1 MGSTA
6 VMEHWGRQ
14 FAELVDDLVCV
25 CRDGRLTWI
34 NPAGTRLLNDGDTG
48 VHPDLSG
55 TAFRDLVH
63 EDYRDIVDLGLG
75 LLADDGGKMPLLLT
89 TLGGRVVEVELAVT
103 RVAPPDGAS
112 GRADAVLIHARDV
125 TDRARAVASLM
136 ESEHRYRN
144 MVEMSLNL
152 VFVVQGN
159 RMIVVNAAARGLL
172 GGDDPE
178 ALRGAAFIDL
188 IHDDYRPIVDLGLDA
203 LADEA
208 DVLPL
213 KLRGRDGRVHDV
225 ETRVIPFGRD
235 AFMVEGR
242 DISERMRSA
251 EALREREARLQGV
264 LDTVADGIV
273 TADERG
279 IIQTFNPAAERLFGR
294 RKDEVL
300 GRNLSILMP
309 SRFAAYH
316 DGHMRNYHAGRQGWA
331 FGKARELE
339 GLHSSGRVFPIELS
353 LAEMRVG
360 KARMYTGVI
369 RDITARKQAEAA
381 QKRYNEELEA
391 RVRERTEELRALS
404 RQNESILESAG
415 DGIVALDMNGR
426 ITVANPA
433 AAQMLGWPV
442 EQLTGMDA
450 TAIFRYGPT
459 EGRRAGRPLPV
470 RAALR
475 RGVFHERTDLT
486 LMRRDGSEF
495 SAEYTSAPIED
506 HEAGGTGAVVM
517 FRDVSERRK
526 AEDRLRVAATVFE
539 TTAEGIAVCDRA
551 GSITTANPAFR
562 AIVRRRAENVAGND
576 LGTVLG
582 CAADEVAAMLG
593 ALDDGGHWETE
604 RWSTRAD
611 GTQYAARI
619 ACSAVPE
626 AEGPVR
632 QFVAVINDI
641 TERKRAEE
649 RIRYQASYDALTGL
663 PNRALFL
670 DRLEHAV
677 AAARRQKHT
686 LGLMFIDLDG
696 FKAVND
702 TLGHEAGDQLL
713 KGAGQRLRTCVRES
727 DTVARL
733 GGDEF
738 TVIMEGVEGCKGAA
752 VVAQRVIDT
761 LEVPFDLDGRAGR
774 VSASIG
780 IALLPE
786 DAADSE
792 ELLRNADTAMYAAKS
807 QGKANYQFFTAA
819 ELAD

>member
-6 VMEHWGRQ
+6 VMEHWGRR

-25 CRDGRLTWI
+25 CRGGRLNWI
-34 NPAGTRLLNDGDTG
+34 NGAGVKLLTD
-48 VHPDLSG
+48 G
-55 TAFRDLVH
+55 TAKGGDSLLGLHVRDLVH
-63 EDYRDIVDLGLG
+63 EDYRDIIDMGLDV
-75 LLADDGGKMPLLLT
+75 LADDGGKMPLLMT
-89 TLGGRVVEVELAVT
+89 TLAGRVVEVELSVS
-103 RVAPPDGAS
+103 RVADPEEGTSDDS
-112 GRADAVLIHARDV
+112 VLIHARDV

-152 VFVVQGN
+152 VFVVQDG
-159 RMIVVNAAARGLL
+159 RMLVVNATARTLL
-172 GGDDPE
+172 GGTAPDS
-178 ALRGAAFIDL
+178 LRGAAFTDL
-188 IHDDYRPIVDLGLDA
+188 VHEDYRDIVDLGLDA
-203 LADEA
+203 LAGEP

-213 KLRGRDGRVHDV
+213 KLRGLDGRVHDV
-225 ETRVIPFGRD
+225 ETRVIPFGR
-235 AFMVEGR
+235 ASFMVEGR
-242 DISERMRSA
+242 DISDRMRSA

-273 TADERG
+273 TADENG
-279 IIQTFNPAAERLFGR
+279 IIQTFNPAAELLFGR
-294 RKDEVL
+294 SRKDVI

-309 SRFAAYH
+309 PSYATYH
-316 DGHMRNYHAGRQGWA
+316 DRHMVEYHAGLKSWA
-331 FGKARELE
+331 FSKARELE
-339 GLHSSGRVFPIELS
+339 GLHADGRIFPIELS
-353 LAEMRVG
+353 LAELRVG
-360 KARMYTGVI
+360 RTRMYTGVI

-442 EQLTGMDA
+442 ESMTGLDA
-450 TAIFRYGPT
+450 TTVFRYASDDD
-459 EGRRAGRPLPV
+459 RRNGRPVPV

-486 LMRRDGSEF
+486 LMRRDGSAF
-495 SAEYTSAPIED
+495 AAEYTSAPIEN
-506 HEAGGTGAVVM
+506 HGEEGNGAVVL

-526 AEDRLRVAATVFE
+526 AEERLRVAATVFE
-539 TTAEGIAVCDRA
+539 TTAEGIAVCDRS
-551 GSITTANPAFR
+551 GTITTANPAFA
-562 AIVRRRAENVAGND
+562 AIVHRPVDALVGACIGAILD
-576 LGTVLG
+576 CDG
-582 CAADEVAAMLG
+582 DEMTAMLD
-593 ALDDGGHWETE
+593 ALAETGYWETE
-604 RWSTRAD
+604 RWSTLAD
-611 GTQYAARI
+611 TTQFAARI

-626 AEGPVR
+626 HDGAIR
-632 QFVAVINDI
+632 QFVTVINDI

-663 PNRALFL
+663 PNRALFI

-677 AAARRQKHT
+677 ATARRQNYT

-713 KGAGQRLRTCVRES
+713 KGAGERLRTCVRES

-738 TVIMEGVEGCKGAA
+738 TVIMEGVEGRDGAA
-752 VVAQRVIDT
+752 IVAQRIIDT
-761 LEVPFDLDGRAGR
+761 LEIPFDLGERKGH

-780 IALLPE
+780 IALLPQ
-786 DAADSE
+786 DAEDSE
-792 ELLRNADTAMYAAKS
+792 ALLRNADTAMYAAKG
-807 QGKANYQFFTAA
+807 QGKANFQFFESSDLT
-819 ELAD
+819 E

>member
-1 MGSTA
+1 MGATA
-6 VMEHWGRQ
+6 VMEYWGQR

-34 NPAGTRLLNDGDTG
+34 NAAGVRLLTDGTADAP
-48 VHPDLSG
+48 PDLTG
-55 TAFRDLVH
+55 LDFRDLVH

-75 LLADDGGKMPLLLT
+75 LLADDGGKLPLLLT
-89 TLGGRVVEVELAVT
+89 TLGGRVVEVEVAVC
-103 RVAPPDGAS
+103 RVTPPDASAPPKDDS
-112 GRADAVLIHARDV
+112 VLIHARDV

-152 VFVVQGN
+152 VFVVQDG
-159 RMIVVNAAARGLL
+159 RMVVVNGTARDLL
-172 GGDDPE
+172 GGDDPD
-178 ALRGAAFIDL
+178 ALRHASFIDL
-188 IHDDYRPIVDLGLDA
+188 VHADYRDIVDLGLDT
-203 LADEA
+203 LAGEA
-208 DVLPL
+208 GVLPL
-213 KLRGRDGRVHDV
+213 KLRGLDGRVHDV

-242 DISERMRSA
+242 DISDRMRSA

-264 LDTVADGIV
+264 LDTVVDGII
-273 TADERG
+273 TADQKG
-279 IIQTFNPAAERLFGR
+279 IIQTFNPAAERLFGH
-294 RKDEVL
+294 KKEDVI

-309 SRFAAYH
+309 SSYAAYH
-316 DGHMRNYHAGRQGWA
+316 DRHMANYHAGHQGWA
-331 FGKARELE
+331 FNKARELE

-415 DGIVALDMNGR
+415 DGIVALDLHGR

-433 AAQMLGWPV
+433 AAQMLGWPA
-442 EQLTGMDA
+442 ERMTGMDA
-450 TAIFRYGPT
+450 AQAFRYGT
-459 EGRRAGRPLPV
+459 AEGRRAGRPVPV

-486 LMRRDGSEF
+486 LMRCDGSEF
-495 SAEYTSAPIED
+495 AAEYTSAPIED
-506 HEAGGTGAVVM
+506 GEGRTGAVVL

-539 TTAEGIAVCDRA
+539 TTAEGIAVCDRS
-551 GSITTANPAFR
+551 GRITTANPAFA
-562 AIVRRRAENVAGND
+562 AIIRRQRGDLAGVD
-576 LGTVLG
+576 LADVLG
-582 CAADEVAAMLG
+582 CAADEVDVMHAALS
-593 ALDDGGHWETE
+593 DGGHWETE
-604 RWSTRAD
+604 RWSNRAD

-626 AEGPVR
+626 ADGPVR

-677 AAARRQKHT
+677 AAARRQKFT

-713 KGAGQRLRTCVRES
+713 KGAGQRLRSCVRES

-738 TVIMEGVEGCKGAA
+738 TVIMEGVEGRAGAA

-761 LEVPFDLDGRAGR
+761 LEVPFDLDGKPGH

-780 IALLPE
+780 IALLPD

-792 ELLRNADTAMYAAKS
+792 ELLRNADTAMYAAKGR
-807 QGKANYQFFTAA
+807 GKANYQFFTLA
-819 ELAD
+819 EMAG